1 MSEAGFDR
9 ATGDYMGMLAT
20 VINSLALQSALEK
33 DGIDTRVLSAI
44 QMSEV
49 AEPFIRRRA
58 IRHLEKKRV
67 VILAA
72 GTGNPYFS
80 TDTAA
85 VLRAMEIKAEVILK
99 ATKVDGVYDSDPSEN
114 ENAKLLKKL
123 TCFQVL
129 EKGLKV
135 MDTTAISLCMDNGLP
150 IIVFNLRQKGNI
162 KASVMGGKRGLSHYG
177 LAAPSSFSECP
188 MKEILSETK
197 QRMRKTLEDLTMDLA
212 TIRTGRASVHL
223 LDQVSVD
230 YYGNPTPV
238 NQLAT
243 LHAPEPS
250 LITVQPYDT
259 SQIDQIE
266 KAILT
271 ADLGLNPSN
280 DGRLIRIPIP
290 ALTQERRETLA
301 KQVGKIAEG
310 HRTAI
315 RNIRRDTN
323 DKLKKLLKTKELS
336 EDLEHTGLDQVQ
348 EITDQR
354 IKEIDELAKQKE
366 KEIIEV

>member
-1 MSEAGFDR
+1 
-9 ATGDYMGMLAT
+9 
-20 VINSLALQSALEK
+20 
-33 DGIDTRVLSAI
+33 
-44 QMSEV
+44 
-49 AEPFIRRRA
+49 
-58 IRHLEKKRV
+58 
-67 VILAA
+67 
-72 GTGNPYFS
+72 
-80 TDTAA
+80 
-85 VLRAMEIKAEVILK
+85 
-99 ATKVDGVYDSDPSEN
+99 
-114 ENAKLLKKL
+114 
-123 TCFQVL
+123 
-129 EKGLKV
+129 
-135 MDTTAISLCMDNGLP
+135 
-150 IIVFNLRQKGNI
+150 
-162 KASVMGGKRGLSHYG
+162 
-177 LAAPSSFSECP
+177 
-188 MKEILSETK
+188 MKEILLETK

-243 LHAPEPS
+243 LHAPEPN

-271 ADLGLNPSN
+271 ADLDLNPSN
-280 DGRLIRIPIP
+280 DGKLIRIPIP
-290 ALTQERRETLA
+290 ALTQERRENLA

-323 DKLKKLLKTKELS
+323 DKLKKLLKSKELS

-366 KEIIEV
+366 KELVEV

>member
-1 MSEAGFDR
+1 
-9 ATGDYMGMLAT
+9 
-20 VINSLALQSALEK
+20 
-33 DGIDTRVLSAI
+33 
-44 QMSEV
+44 
-49 AEPFIRRRA
+49 
-58 IRHLEKKRV
+58 
-67 VILAA
+67 
-72 GTGNPYFS
+72 
-80 TDTAA
+80 
-85 VLRAMEIKAEVILK
+85 
-99 ATKVDGVYDSDPSEN
+99 
-114 ENAKLLKKL
+114 
-123 TCFQVL
+123 
-129 EKGLKV
+129 
-135 MDTTAISLCMDNGLP
+135 
-150 IIVFNLRQKGNI
+150 
-162 KASVMGGKRGLSHYG
+162 
-177 LAAPSSFSECP
+177 
-188 MKEILSETK
+188 MKEILLETK

-243 LHAPEPS
+243 LHAPEPN

-280 DGRLIRIPIP
+280 DGKLIRIPIP
-290 ALTQERRETLA
+290 ALTQERRENLA

-315 RNIRRDTN
+315 RNIRRDAN
-323 DKLKKLLKTKELS
+323 DQLKKLLKEKKLS
-336 EDLEHTGLDQVQ
+336 EDMEHTVMDQVQ

-366 KEIIEV
+366 KELVEV

>member
-1 MSEAGFDR
+1 
-9 ATGDYMGMLAT
+9 
-20 VINSLALQSALEK
+20 
-33 DGIDTRVLSAI
+33 
-44 QMSEV
+44 
-49 AEPFIRRRA
+49 
-58 IRHLEKKRV
+58 
-67 VILAA
+67 
-72 GTGNPYFS
+72 
-80 TDTAA
+80 
-85 VLRAMEIKAEVILK
+85 
-99 ATKVDGVYDSDPSEN
+99 
-114 ENAKLLKKL
+114 
-123 TCFQVL
+123 
-129 EKGLKV
+129 
-135 MDTTAISLCMDNGLP
+135 
-150 IIVFNLRQKGNI
+150 
-162 KASVMGGKRGLSHYG
+162 
-177 LAAPSSFSECP
+177 
-188 MKEILSETK
+188 MKELLSETK
-197 QRMRKTLEDLTMDLA
+197 NRMRKTLEDLTGDLA

-230 YYGNPTPV
+230 YYGSPTPV

-301 KQVGKIAEG
+301 KQVGKIAEE

-315 RNIRRDTN
+315 RNIRRDAN
-323 DKLKKLLKTKELS
+323 DQLKKLLKEKKLS
-336 EDLEHTGLDQVQ
+336 EDMEHTVMDQVQ
-348 EITDQR
+348 EITNEC

-366 KEIIEV
+366 KEIVEV

>member
-1 MSEAGFDR
+1 
-9 ATGDYMGMLAT
+9 
-20 VINSLALQSALEK
+20 
-33 DGIDTRVLSAI
+33 
-44 QMSEV
+44 
-49 AEPFIRRRA
+49 
-58 IRHLEKKRV
+58 
-67 VILAA
+67 
-72 GTGNPYFS
+72 
-80 TDTAA
+80 
-85 VLRAMEIKAEVILK
+85 
-99 ATKVDGVYDSDPSEN
+99 
-114 ENAKLLKKL
+114 
-123 TCFQVL
+123 
-129 EKGLKV
+129 
-135 MDTTAISLCMDNGLP
+135 
-150 IIVFNLRQKGNI
+150 
-162 KASVMGGKRGLSHYG
+162 
-177 LAAPSSFSECP
+177 
-188 MKEILSETK
+188 MKEILAETK

-243 LHAPEPS
+243 LHAPEPN

-280 DGRLIRIPIP
+280 DGRLIRVPIP
-290 ALTQERRETLA
+290 ALTQERRESLA

-323 DKLKKLLKTKELS
+323 DKLKKLLKAKELS
-336 EDLEHTGLDQVQ
+336 EDLEHTCLDQVQ

-366 KEIIEV
+366 KELVEV

>member
-1 MSEAGFDR
+1 
-9 ATGDYMGMLAT
+9 
-20 VINSLALQSALEK
+20 
-33 DGIDTRVLSAI
+33 
-44 QMSEV
+44 
-49 AEPFIRRRA
+49 
-58 IRHLEKKRV
+58 
-67 VILAA
+67 
-72 GTGNPYFS
+72 
-80 TDTAA
+80 
-85 VLRAMEIKAEVILK
+85 
-99 ATKVDGVYDSDPSEN
+99 
-114 ENAKLLKKL
+114 
-123 TCFQVL
+123 
-129 EKGLKV
+129 
-135 MDTTAISLCMDNGLP
+135 
-150 IIVFNLRQKGNI
+150 
-162 KASVMGGKRGLSHYG
+162 
-177 LAAPSSFSECP
+177 
-188 MKEILSETK
+188 MKEILLETK

-212 TIRTGRASVHL
+212 TIRTGRASIHL

-266 KAILT
+266 RAILT

-290 ALTQERRETLA
+290 SLTQERRETLA
-301 KQVGKIAEG
+301 KQVGKIAEE

-315 RNIRRDTN
+315 RNIRRDAN
-323 DKLKKLLKTKELS
+323 DQLKKLLKEKKLS
-336 EDLEHTGLDQVQ
+336 EDMEHTVMDQVQ
-348 EITDQR
+348 EVTDQR

>member
-1 MSEAGFDR
+1 M
-9 ATGDYMGMLAT
+9 
-20 VINSLALQSALEK
+20 I
-33 DGIDTRVLSAI
+33 
-44 QMSEV
+44 
-49 AEPFIRRRA
+49 P
-58 IRHLEKKRV
+58 
-67 VILAA
+67 
-72 GTGNPYFS
+72 
-80 TDTAA
+80 
-85 VLRAMEIKAEVILK
+85 
-99 ATKVDGVYDSDPSEN
+99 
-114 ENAKLLKKL
+114 
-123 TCFQVL
+123 
-129 EKGLKV
+129 
-135 MDTTAISLCMDNGLP
+135 
-150 IIVFNLRQKGNI
+150 
-162 KASVMGGKRGLSHYG
+162 AS
-177 LAAPSSFSECP
+177 APSSFSECS
-188 MKEILSETK
+188 MKEILAETK
-197 QRMRKTLEDLTMDLA
+197 QRMRKTLEDLTRDLA

-230 YYGNPTPV
+230 YYGTPTPV
-238 NQLAT
+238 HQLAT

-366 KEIIEV
+366 KELVEV

>member
-1 MSEAGFDR
+1 
-9 ATGDYMGMLAT
+9 
-20 VINSLALQSALEK
+20 
-33 DGIDTRVLSAI
+33 
-44 QMSEV
+44 
-49 AEPFIRRRA
+49 
-58 IRHLEKKRV
+58 
-67 VILAA
+67 
-72 GTGNPYFS
+72 
-80 TDTAA
+80 
-85 VLRAMEIKAEVILK
+85 
-99 ATKVDGVYDSDPSEN
+99 
-114 ENAKLLKKL
+114 
-123 TCFQVL
+123 
-129 EKGLKV
+129 
-135 MDTTAISLCMDNGLP
+135 
-150 IIVFNLRQKGNI
+150 
-162 KASVMGGKRGLSHYG
+162 
-177 LAAPSSFSECP
+177 

-197 QRMRKTLEDLTMDLA
+197 QRMRKTLEDLTMDLP

-301 KQVGKIAEG
+301 KQVGKIAD
-310 HRTAI
+310 R
-315 RNIRRDTN
+315 
-323 DKLKKLLKTKELS
+323 KS
-336 EDLEHTGLDQVQ
+336 V
-348 EITDQR
+348 
-354 IKEIDELAKQKE
+354 
-366 KEIIEV
+366 V

>member
-1 MSEAGFDR
+1 
-9 ATGDYMGMLAT
+9 
-20 VINSLALQSALEK
+20 
-33 DGIDTRVLSAI
+33 
-44 QMSEV
+44 
-49 AEPFIRRRA
+49 
-58 IRHLEKKRV
+58 
-67 VILAA
+67 
-72 GTGNPYFS
+72 
-80 TDTAA
+80 
-85 VLRAMEIKAEVILK
+85 
-99 ATKVDGVYDSDPSEN
+99 
-114 ENAKLLKKL
+114 
-123 TCFQVL
+123 
-129 EKGLKV
+129 
-135 MDTTAISLCMDNGLP
+135 
-150 IIVFNLRQKGNI
+150 
-162 KASVMGGKRGLSHYG
+162 
-177 LAAPSSFSECP
+177 
-188 MKEILSETK
+188 MKEILLETK

-243 LHAPEPS
+243 LHAPEPN

-290 ALTQERRETLA
+290 ALTQERRENLA

-315 RNIRRDTN
+315 RNIRRDAN
-323 DKLKKLLKTKELS
+323 DQLKKLLKEKKLS
-336 EDLEHTGLDQVQ
+336 EDMEHTVMDQVQ

-366 KEIIEV
+366 KELVEV